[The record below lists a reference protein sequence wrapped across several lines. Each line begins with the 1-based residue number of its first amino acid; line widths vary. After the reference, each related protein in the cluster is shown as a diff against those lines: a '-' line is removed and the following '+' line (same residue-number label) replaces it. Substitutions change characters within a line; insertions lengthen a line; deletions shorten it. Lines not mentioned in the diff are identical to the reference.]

1 MQRIGVFVCHCGS
14 NIAATVDV
22 KKVVELAAKEPGV
35 VHAEDYQYMCS
46 EAGQAKIQEAIKEKN
61 LTGVVVCSC
70 SPRMHEAT
78 FRKAAERAGLNPYMV
93 EIANIR
99 EHCSWIHKD
108 MEEATKKAVIL
119 ARAAIA
125 KVNLNTPLQPGE
137 SRVTKRALI
146 IGGGIAG
153 IQTALD
159 IADAGYEVDIVEKTP
174 SIGGRM
180 SQLDKTFP
188 TLDCSACILT
198 PKMVEAA
205 AHEKINIYTYSE
217 VEHVSGFVGD
227 FTVDIRKKARSVN
240 MDKCTGCGVC
250 QEKCPSKKIPNE
262 FNRGLNNR
270 TAIYTP
276 FAQAI
281 PNVPVIDRENCL
293 KFKTGKCGVCQ
304 EKCPSKK
311 IPNEFNRGLNNRT
324 AIYTPF
330 AQAIPNVP
338 VIDRENCIK
347 FKTGK
352 CGVCS
357 KVCQAGAI
365 EYDQQDEIVTQK
377 YGAIVVA
384 TGFDT
389 IKLDKYDEYAYSQ
402 SKDVITSLELERI
415 MNAAGPTK
423 GHLERL
429 SDGKAPKELV
439 FIQCVGSR
447 CSDDRGKPY
456 CSKICCMYTAKHAM
470 LIRDKYPDTNV
481 TVFYIDVRTPGKN
494 FDEFYR
500 RAVEQYGVNYI
511 KGQVGKVI
519 PQPDGSLLVQGSDL
533 IDNKQ
538 ILKKADMV
546 VLATAIEPNPD
557 VRKIATMLT
566 ASIDTNNFL
575 TEAHAKLRP
584 VESPTAGIFLSGVC
598 QGPKDIPETVAQAG
612 AAAVK
617 AIGLLA
623 KDKLTTNPCTAKSDE
638 LLCNGCSTCANVC
651 PYGAI
656 SYEDKQVNDHGIR
669 ETRRVAVVNTAL
681 CQGCGACTVAC
692 PSGAMDLQ
700 GFSNRQIIA
709 EVDAICR

>member
-1 MQRIGVFVCHCGS
+1 MQKIGVFVCHCGS

-22 KKVVELAAKEPGV
+22 KKVVEMALKEQGV
-35 VHAEDYQYMCS
+35 VHAEDYPYMCS
-46 EAGQAKIQEAIKEKN
+46 EAGQSRIAAAIAEKG
-61 LTGVVVCSC
+61 LTGIVVCSC

-108 MEEATKKAVIL
+108 MEEATEKATIL
-119 ARAAIA
+119 MRAAVA
-125 KVNLNTPLQPGE
+125 KVHLNAPLQAGE
-137 SRVTKRALI
+137 SMVTKRALV

-153 IQTALD
+153 IQTAID
-159 IADAGYEVDIVEKTP
+159 IADAGYKVDIVEKTP

-205 AHEKINIYTYSE
+205 AHENITIHTYSE
-217 VEHVSGFVGD
+217 VESVSGFVGN
-227 FTVDIRKKARSVN
+227 FTVDIRKKARYVDMN
-240 MDKCTGCGVC
+240 KCTGCGVC
-250 QEKCPSKKIPNE
+250 QEKCPSKKSLNE
-262 FNRGLNNR
+262 FNRGLNTR
-270 TAIYTP
+270 SAIYTP

-281 PNVPVIDRENCL
+281 PNVPVIDATACI
-293 KFKTGKCGVCQ
+293 KMKTGKCGICEKFCQ
-304 EKCPSKK
+304 
-311 IPNEFNRGLNNRT
+311 
-324 AIYTPF
+324 
-330 AQAIPNVP
+330 V
-338 VIDRENCIK
+338 
-347 FKTGK
+347 
-352 CGVCS
+352 
-357 KVCQAGAI
+357 GAI
-365 EYDQQDEIVTQK
+365 DYTQKDEIITEK

-389 IKLDKYDEYAYSQ
+389 IKLDNYGEYAYGQ
-402 SKDVITSLELERI
+402 SKDVVTSLELERI

-429 SDGKAPKELV
+429 SDGKAPKEIV

-500 RAVEQYGVNYI
+500 RAVEDYGVNYI
-511 KGQVGKVI
+511 KGQVGKVL
-519 PQPDGSLLVQGSDL
+519 PQADGSLLVQGVDL
-533 IDNKQ
+533 LDQKQ

-575 TEAHAKLRP
+575 TEAHPKLRP
-584 VESPTAGIFLSGVC
+584 VESPTAGVFLSGVC

-617 AIGLLA
+617 VIGLLA
-623 KDKLTTNPCTAKSDE
+623 KDKLKTNPCTAKSDE

-656 SYEDKQVNDHGIR
+656 TYETKLINDHGIR
-669 ETRRVAVVNTAL
+669 EDRRVAVVNSAL

-700 GFSNRQIIA
+700 GFSNRQILA

>member
-1 MQRIGVFVCHCGS
+1 MQRIGVFVCHCGT

-22 KKVVELAAKEPGV
+22 KKVVEMAKMEPGV

-46 EAGQAKIQEAIKEKN
+46 EAGQSKIINAIKEKH

-78 FRKAAERAGLNPYMV
+78 FRKAAEKAGLNPYMV

-125 KVNLNTPLQPGE
+125 KVNLDAPLQPGE
-137 SRVTKRALI
+137 SQVTKRALV

-153 IQTALD
+153 IQSALD
-159 IADAGYEVDIVEKTP
+159 IADAGYEVDIVEKLP

-217 VEHVSGFVGD
+217 VEKVSGFVGD
-227 FTVDIRKKARSVN
+227 FTVDIRKKARSVD
-240 MDKCTGCGVC
+240 MSKCTGCGVC
-250 QEKCPSKKIPNE
+250 SQKCPSKKIPNE

-270 TAIYTP
+270 SAIY
-276 FAQAI
+276 I
-281 PNVPVIDRENCL
+281 
-293 KFKTGKCGVCQ
+293 
-304 EKCPSKK
+304 
-311 IPNEFNRGLNNRT
+311 
-324 AIYTPF
+324 PF

-352 CGVCS
+352 CVACA
-357 KVCQAGAI
+357 KNCAAGAI
-365 EYDQQDEIVTQK
+365 DYEQQDEIVTKK

-384 TGFDT
+384 TGFDV
-389 IKLDKYDEYAYSQ
+389 IKLDQYDEYAYSQ
-402 SKDVITSLELERI
+402 SKDVITSLELERL

-429 SDGKAPKELV
+429 SDGKAPKNIV
-439 FIQCVGSR
+439 FVQCVGSR
-447 CSDDRGKPY
+447 CSDNRGKSY

-500 RAVEQYGVNYI
+500 RAVEEYGVNYI

-519 PQPDGSLLVQGSDL
+519 PQPDGTLMVQASDL
-533 IDNKQ
+533 LDNKQ
-538 ILKKADMV
+538 ILMEADIC
-546 VLATAIEPNPD
+546 LLYT
-557 VRKIATMLT
+557 
-566 ASIDTNNFL
+566 
-575 TEAHAKLRP
+575 
-584 VESPTAGIFLSGVC
+584 SPS
-598 QGPKDIPETVAQAG
+598 PRD
-612 AAAVK
+612 
-617 AIGLLA
+617 
-623 KDKLTTNPCTAKSDE
+623 
-638 LLCNGCSTCANVC
+638 
-651 PYGAI
+651 
-656 SYEDKQVNDHGIR
+656 
-669 ETRRVAVVNTAL
+669 
-681 CQGCGACTVAC
+681 
-692 PSGAMDLQ
+692 
-700 GFSNRQIIA
+700 
-709 EVDAICR
+709 

>member
-22 KKVVELAAKEPGV
+22 KKVVEMALQESGV
-35 VHAEDYQYMCS
+35 FHAEDYPYMCS
-46 EAGQAKIQEAIKEKN
+46 EAGQSRIAAAIREKG
-61 LTGVVVCSC
+61 LTGIVVCSC
-70 SPRMHEAT
+70 SPRMHETT
-78 FRKAAERAGLNPYMV
+78 FRKAAEKAGINPYLV

-108 MEEATKKAVIL
+108 MEEATRKAVIL
-119 ARAAIA
+119 MRAAVA
-125 KVNLNTPLQPGE
+125 KVHLDAPLSAGE
-137 SRVTKRALI
+137 SRVIKRALV

-159 IADAGYEVDIVEKTP
+159 IADAGYKVDIVEKSP

-205 AHEKINIYTYSE
+205 AHENITIHTYSE
-217 VEHVSGFVGD
+217 VERVSGFVGN
-227 FTVDIRKKARSVN
+227 FTVDIRKKARYVDLN
-240 MDKCTGCGVC
+240 KCTGCGVC
-250 QEKCPSKKIPNE
+250 QEKCPSKKTLNE
-262 FNRGLNNR
+262 FNRGLNTR

-281 PNVPVIDRENCL
+281 PNVPVIDTASCI
-293 KFKTGKCGVCQ
+293 KMKTGKCGIC
-304 EKCPSKK
+304 EK
-311 IPNEFNRGLNNRT
+311 F
-324 AIYTPF
+324 
-330 AQAIPNVP
+330 
-338 VIDRENCIK
+338 
-347 FKTGK
+347 
-352 CGVCS
+352 
-357 KVCQAGAI
+357 CQAGAI
-365 EYDQQDEIVTQK
+365 DYTQTDEIVTEQ

-389 IKLDKYDEYAYSQ
+389 IKLDRYGEYAYKE

-429 SDGKAPKELV
+429 SDGKAPKEIV

-447 CSDDRGKPY
+447 CADSRGKPY

-500 RAVEQYGVNYI
+500 RAVEDYGVNYI
-511 KGQVGKVI
+511 KGQVGKVA
-519 PQPDGSLLVQGSDL
+519 PQSDGSLLVQGVDL
-533 IDNKQ
+533 LENKQ

-575 TEAHAKLRP
+575 TEAHPKLRP
-584 VESPTAGIFLSGVC
+584 VESPTAGVFLSGVC

-623 KDKLTTNPCTAKSDE
+623 KDKLKTNPCTAKPDE
-638 LLCNGCSTCANVC
+638 LRCNGCSQCANVC

-656 SYEDKQVNDHGIR
+656 SYENRQVNDHGIR
-669 ETRRVAVVNTAL
+669 EERRVAVVNSAL
-681 CQGCGACTVAC
+681 CQGCGACTVTC

>member
-22 KKVVELAAKEPGV
+22 KKVVEVISMEPGV

-46 EAGQAKIQEAIKEKN
+46 EAGQEKIAAAIREKK

-78 FRKAAERAGLNPYMV
+78 FRKCAEKAGINPYMV

-99 EHCSWIHKD
+99 EQCSWIHKN

-119 ARAAIA
+119 ARAAVA

-137 SRVTKRALI
+137 SRVTKRALV

-198 PKMVEAA
+198 PKMVDAA
-205 AHEKINIYTYSE
+205 AHEKIKIYSYSE
-217 VEHVSGFVGD
+217 VENVSGFVGD
-227 FTVDIRKKARSVN
+227 FTVDIRKKARYVD
-240 MDKCTGCGVC
+240 MDKCTGCGAC
-250 QEKCPSKKIPNE
+250 QEKCPSRKTPSE
-262 FNRGLNNR
+262 FNRGLNTR
-270 TAIYTP
+270 SAIYTP

-281 PNVPVIDRENCL
+281 PNVPVID
-293 KFKTGKCGVCQ
+293 
-304 EKCPSKK
+304 
-311 IPNEFNRGLNNRT
+311 PN
-324 AIYTPF
+324 A
-330 AQAIPNVP
+330 
-338 VIDRENCIK
+338 CIK
-347 FKTGK
+347 LKTGK

-365 EYDQQDEIVTQK
+365 DYEQKDEIITEK

-384 TGFDT
+384 TGFDI
-389 IKLDKYDEYAYSQ
+389 IKLDNYDEYAYSQ

-429 SDGKAPKELV
+429 SDGKAPKNIV

-447 CSDDRGKPY
+447 CSDNRGKSY

-500 RAVEQYGVNYI
+500 RAVEEYHVNYI
-511 KGQVGKVI
+511 KGQVGKVA
-519 PQPDGSLLVQGSDL
+519 PQPDGTLMVHGVDL
-533 IDNKQ
+533 IDGKQ
-538 ILKKADMV
+538 VKMEADMV
-546 VLATAIEPNPD
+546 VLAAAIEPDPT
-557 VRKIATMLT
+557 VRKLATMLT

-584 VESPTAGIFLSGVC
+584 VESPTAGVFLSGVS
-598 QGPKDIPETVAQAG
+598 QGPKDIPETVSQAG

-617 AIGLLA
+617 VVGLLA
-623 KDKLTTNPCTAKSDE
+623 KDKLLTNPCTAQSDE

-656 SYEDKQVNDHGIR
+656 SYEDKLINDHGVR
-669 ETRRVAVVNTAL
+669 ETRRVAQVNTAL
-681 CQGCGACTVAC
+681 CHGCGACTVAC

>member
-1 MQRIGVFVCHCGS
+1 VQRIGVFVCHCGS
-14 NIAATVDV
+14 NIAGTVDV
-22 KKVVELAAKEPGV
+22 KRVVEAIRTEPGV
-35 VHAEDYQYMCS
+35 IHAEDYPYMCS
-46 EAGQAKIQEAIKEKN
+46 EAGQQLIAKAIEEHK
-61 LTGVVVCSC
+61 LTGIVVCSC

-78 FRKAAERAGLNPYMV
+78 FRKAAANAGINSFMV

-108 MEEATKKAVIL
+108 VEEGTEKAVIL

-125 KVNLNTPLQPGE
+125 KLNLDTPLQPGE
-137 SRVTKRALI
+137 SRVVKRALV

-153 IQTALD
+153 IQSALD

-217 VEHVSGFVGD
+217 VEKVSGFVGD
-227 FTVDIRKKARSVN
+227 FKVDIRKKARYVDST
-240 MDKCTGCGVC
+240 KCTGCGLC
-250 QEKCPSKKIPNE
+250 QEKCPSKKAPSE
-262 FNRGLNNR
+262 FNRGLNTR
-270 TAIYTP
+270 SAIYTP

-281 PNVPVIDRENCL
+281 PNVPVIDTENCL
-293 KFKTGKCGVCQ
+293 KFKTGKCGICQ
-304 EKCPSKK
+304 K
-311 IPNEFNRGLNNRT
+311 IC
-324 AIYTPF
+324 A
-330 AQAIPNVP
+330 
-338 VIDRENCIK
+338 
-347 FKTGK
+347 
-352 CGVCS
+352 
-357 KVCQAGAI
+357 AGAVDY
-365 EYDQQDEIVTQK
+365 EQQDEIITRE

-402 SKDVITSLELERI
+402 SKDVVTSLELERI

-429 SDGKAPKELV
+429 SDGKAPKNIV

-447 CSDDRGKPY
+447 CSDGRGKSY

-500 RAVEQYGVNYI
+500 RAVEDYHVNYV
-511 KGQVGKVI
+511 KGQVGKVM
-519 PQPDGSLLVQGSDL
+519 PQPDGSLLVQGVDL

-538 ILKKADMV
+538 IKMNADMV
-546 VLATAIEPNPD
+546 VLATAIEPDPS
-557 VRKIATMLT
+557 VRNIATMLT

-575 TEAHAKLRP
+575 TESHAKLRP
-584 VESPTAGIFLSGVC
+584 VESPTAGVFLSGVC

-623 KDKLTTNPCTAKSDE
+623 KDKLTTNPCTAQADI

-656 SYEDKQVNDHGIR
+656 SYENMQVNDHGIR
-669 ETRRVAVVNTAL
+669 EERRVAVVNNAL

-700 GFSNRQIIA
+700 GFSNRQILA